1 MIKDYKLI
9 NECRLCNGKIKDIIH
24 FGNVALG
31 NNLEKNISKAK
42 KSRKYPLSINKC
54 IECNHF
60 QLSASVDPKILY
72 ATNYTY
78 LSGIGTSFLK
88 HFDTYSD
95 WLIKK
100 IHLNKN
106 DLILD
111 IGSNDGTCLS
121 FFKKKGIRVL
131 GIDPAKLASNIANK
145 NGLNTINK
153 FFDLQS
159 KKYIEKKYG
168 NPKVITSHNVLAHI
182 DNIQNTFKL
191 AYDLLQDNGYL
202 CFEVGY
208 FKNVIENKFFDTIY
222 HEHLDY
228 HHANPLIKMLN
239 KIGFSVKE
247 ISTNK
252 IQGGTIRILSKK
264 SKFVKNNKQVS
275 IFCLSEKKS
284 ILYREKSI
292 VNAFDKFF
300 KNGKKIQRFFEENK
314 DKKIIGY
321 GAPTKAVLL
330 NKIININND
339 YIDFTLEDNL
349 LKSNKYLPTSGVKI
363 VKFDYNLLNGVD
375 YMFVYAWNFSKDIM
389 QKIRKTKNISHSNL
403 FVIIPLPELK
413 IIKI

>member
-1 MIKDYKLI
+1 MIEDYKSI
-9 NECRLCNGKIKDIIH
+9 NRCRLCNGKIKKIIN
-24 FGNVALG
+24 FGNIALG
-31 NNLEKNISKAK
+31 NNLEKSINKAK
-42 KSRKYPLSINKC
+42 KSKKYPLSINKC

-60 QLSASVDPKILY
+60 QLSASVNPKILY
-72 ATNYTY
+72 AKNYTY

-88 HFDTYSD
+88 HFDTYSN

-121 FFKKKGIRVL
+121 FFKKKGLKIL

-145 NGLNTINK
+145 NGLNTINQ
-153 FFDLQS
+153 FFNYKS
-159 KKYIEKKYG
+159 KKFIEKKYG
-168 NPKVITSHNVLAHI
+168 KFKVITSHNVLAHI
-182 DNIQNTFKL
+182 DDIQNTFKL

-208 FKNVIENKFFDTIY
+208 FKNVLENKFFDTIY

-239 KIGFSVKE
+239 KIGFSVKM

-264 SKFVKNNKQVS
+264 SKLIKNNKQVN
-275 IFCLSEKKS
+275 IFCASEKKS
-284 ILYREKSI
+284 ILYKEKSI
-292 VNAFDKFF
+292 VYSFDKFF
-300 KNGKKIQRFFEENK
+300 KNGKKIKRFFIKNK

-330 NKIININND
+330 NKIISVNND

-349 LKSNKYLPTSGVKI
+349 LKSDKYLPTSGVKI
-363 VKFDYNLLNGVD
+363 VKFDYNLLKDVD
-375 YMFVYAWNFSKDIM
+375 YMFIYAWNFSKDII
-389 QKIRKTKNISHSNL
+389 QKIRKIKNISRSNL

-413 IIKI
+413 IIKV